1 MIFGDTSFF
10 VGWVDSADQW
20 HARAVQL
27 SDSLPEDIVV
37 SDLVIAESVT
47 IVGSRKGGRPAHEL
61 YEYFQDSCQIEF
73 VDPEV
78 LDEAM
83 MTHLRFGG
91 RLSLADCV
99 SVALM
104 GRRKIT
110 NIVSFDTDFDRV
122 KGLERVS

>member
-1 MIFGDTSFF
+1 MIFGDSSFF
-10 VGWVDSADQW
+10 IGWVDSADQW

-27 SDSLPEDIVV
+27 FESLPADIVV

-73 VDPEV
+73 VDPG
-78 LDEAM
+78 LLAEAM
-83 MTHLRFGG
+83 MTHLRFDGK
-91 RLSLADCV
+91 LSLADCV
-99 SVALM
+99 SVTLM
-104 GRRKIT
+104 GRRKI
-110 NIVSFDTDFDRV
+110 NRIASFDTDFDRV